1 MIATNTNFD
10 YWRKIA
16 TIKISEVALMM
27 YGYDPR
33 ARGLGYMP
41 VDQHGDEMDLSDDHR
56 LITSAVLANELE
68 AVAGSATP
76 PGPETHL
83 TRSSLIPWLRSR
95 GYDEIADGLEMRDS
109 NSLPSSAGARDTVT
123 GPMFSMKRA
132 ALIKQ
137 HQHQWPTIE
146 ADLADAS
153 KNQLNGALAGPRDWY
168 EAKALEWAR
177 SKGKLVL
184 KSDVDNSATNVLSNL
199 PSKTHRL
206 AG

>member
-10 YWRKIA
+10 YWRKVA

-41 VDQHGDEMDLSDDHR
+41 VDQHDQEMDLSDDHR
-56 LITSAVLANELE
+56 LLTSAVLTNELE
-68 AVAGSATP
+68 AVAGSATQP
-76 PGPETHL
+76 SPQTHL
-83 TRSSLIPWLRSR
+83 TKSSLIPWLRSR
-95 GYDEIADGLEMRDS
+95 GYDELADGLEMRDP
-109 NSLPSSAGARDTVT
+109 NSLPSSASARDTAT
-123 GPMFSMKRA
+123 GPKFSMKRA

-153 KNQLNGALAGPRDWY
+153 KNQLNGALAGPRDWN
-168 EAKALEWAR
+168 EVKALEWAR
-177 SKGKLVL
+177 SRGKLVL
-184 KSDVDNSATNVLSNL
+184 QSDVEDSATKVLRNL

-206 AG
+206 ER